1 MRLGTVALA
10 IVAAALAPSRASAVE
25 TYSSSQFHQII
36 AKAVVP
42 DRNNEQLYFSVVA
55 GTFWTP
61 EIERYAASDGAIT
74 SSPAPPSFA
83 STGTRRRRCN
93 RVMGCSSRQARS
105 SP

>member
-61 EIERYAASDGAIT
+61 EIGAIT